1 MSEAKKAYYD
11 VFSIREYTQE
21 RQVKTSWIRLGMAF
35 VNKDGSFNLRLHAL
49 PLTDLQTG
57 TANLHMRLHEE
68 RDEAGADQEN
78 QADAPVCDDQEAL

>member
-1 MSEAKKAYYD
+1 MSESKKMYYD

-68 RDEAGADQEN
+68 RDEAGAGEEKQT
-78 QADAPVCDDQEAL
+78 DAPAYDEQEVL